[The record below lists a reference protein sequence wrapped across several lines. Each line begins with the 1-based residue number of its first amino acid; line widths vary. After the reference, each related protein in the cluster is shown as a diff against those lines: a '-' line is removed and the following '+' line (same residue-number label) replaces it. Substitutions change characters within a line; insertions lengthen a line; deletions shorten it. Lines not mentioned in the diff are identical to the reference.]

1 MHKKRASNT
10 IRSLVHPVGKWSKPQ
25 VRLGRRVAC
34 PSEKRLLHSDEFDT
48 SKNSSIGLSTQKNE
62 DQPARNEEM
71 KKNERAGYAPLVA
84 LIIQASSSIRETQ
97 KDEKHS
103 TLNKHSTLHSCGLL
117 TQNWKR

>member
-48 SKNSSIGLSTQKNE
+48 SKNSSTGLSTRKSG
-62 DQPARNEEM
+62 DQLARDEEM
-71 KKNERAGYAPLVA
+71 KKKRAGWVHTTRHADH
-84 LIIQASSSIRETQ
+84 ASFFF
-97 KDEKHS
+97 HS
-103 TLNKHSTLHSCGLL
+103 GNP
-117 TQNWKR
+117 KR